1 MHLDIVMPAHNEEA
15 RIGRTLDRYRRAI
28 PNADTRFV
36 VALDGCSD
44 GTAAVVR
51 RHHRLDARV
60 RLLELPK
67 LGKGGALAEALR
79 SCDAPLVA
87 FVDADGATPPP
98 ELLRLALLVDDG
110 STDIAIASRRLPAS
124 VNPAPRSLSR
134 RVTSAGFA
142 HSVRRLFHLP
152 HHDTQCGAKVL
163 SQEAL
168 ARITPLLS
176 SRDFLFDVD
185 LLLAARAL
193 GFRVA
198 EVPTVWVDQAGS
210 KVDALR
216 DARRMAASALR
227 LWFHHRVLPVEPTPA
242 PLAPDPAAL
251 RAGSEGPGE
260 IIIDL
265 TGRLDQDRRRDEH
278 LASA

>member
-1 MHLDIVMPAHNEEA
+1 MHLDIVMPAHNEEG

-28 PNADTRFV
+28 PHADTRFV

-44 GTAAVVR
+44 GTAAVVHR
-51 RHHRLDARV
+51 RQRVDARIC
-60 RLLELPK
+60 LLELPK

-98 ELLRLALLVDDG
+98 ELLRLARLVDDG
-110 STDIAIASRRLPAS
+110 AADIAIASRRLPAS
-124 VNPAPRSLSR
+124 VNPTPRSLSR

-142 HSVRRLFHLP
+142 HAVRRLFHLP

-163 SQEAL
+163 RHDAL
-168 ARITPLLS
+168 ARIAPLLS

-185 LLLAARAL
+185 LLLAASDL
-193 GFRVA
+193 DLPVA

-242 PLAPDPAAL
+242 TATSDLGALGAPSDGA
-251 RAGSEGPGE
+251 GE
-260 IIIDL
+260 IVIDL
-265 TGRLDQDRRRDEH
+265 TGQLGQDRDRDEH
-278 LASA
+278 LVGA